1 MAPEGQRWQILW
13 PRAPHPTDIFV
24 EILIFK
30 DLKINDH
37 TIATQLLLVLK
48 KEYNSWKDYD
58 GDDDDDSINDQD

>member
-1 MAPEGQRWQILW
+1 MLPLGFKIAPKQ
-13 PRAPHPTDIFV
+13 D
-24 EILIFK
+24 ILIFK